1 MGFNRFDFFGPM
13 NRNIAATRKKRAAYL
28 RQLEKDLYTV
38 PEAAELMDMHPK
50 TLYRWIREGA
60 VKDSGPSPRKKR
72 VSSNDIAR
80 YWYPGWTAPFV
91 DEDLENEDLEKF

>member
-1 MGFNRFDFFGPM
+1 MGFNRLNPFGPM

-28 RQLEKDLYTV
+28 RQLEKDLYKV

-50 TLYRWIREGA
+50 TLYKLIRKGE

-80 YWYPGWTAPFV
+80 HWYPGWTSPFGDV
-91 DEDLENEDLEKF
+91 DLENEDLENF